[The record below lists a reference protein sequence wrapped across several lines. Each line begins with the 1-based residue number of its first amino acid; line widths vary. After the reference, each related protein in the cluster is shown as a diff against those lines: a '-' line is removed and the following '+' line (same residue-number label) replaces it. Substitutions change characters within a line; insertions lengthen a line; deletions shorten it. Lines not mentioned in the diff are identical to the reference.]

1 MKRIGLIGGM
11 SWESSQDYYRIIN
24 EEVKAQL
31 GGSHSADC
39 IMYSFDFQLIEDLQH
54 NGEWEKLTQIMVDEA
69 NNLKKAGAEFIV
81 ICTNT
86 MHIMAKDIEE
96 KTNLKVLHIA
106 QATASVI
113 KEKQLKKVLLLGT
126 KFTMEGTFYKD
137 ILNENDIEVIIPNDE
152 DREFIHHVIYTELV
166 RGIVKEESKKK
177 YLSIINSLKAK
188 GIEGVVLG
196 CTEIPM
202 LVKQADLDIPV
213 LNTTEIHS
221 KAAAEFSLK

>member
-106 QATASVI
+106 QATASAI

-137 ILNENDIEVIIPNDE
+137 ILNENNIEVIIPNDE

-177 YLSIINSLKAK
+177 YLSIINALKAK

-202 LVKQADLDIPV
+202 LVKQEDLDIPV

>member
-106 QATASVI
+106 QATASAI

-137 ILNENDIEVIIPNDE
+137 ILNENNIEVIIPNDE

-177 YLSIINSLKAK
+177 YLSIINSLKEK

-202 LVKQADLDIPV
+202 LVKQEDLDIPV

>member
-106 QATASVI
+106 QATASAI

-137 ILNENDIEVIIPNDE
+137 ILNENNIEVIIPNDE

-202 LVKQADLDIPV
+202 LVKQENLDIPV

>member
-24 EEVKAQL
+24 EEVKTQL

-54 NGEWEKLTQIMVDEA
+54 NGEWEKLTQIMVYEA

-106 QATASVI
+106 QATASAI

-177 YLSIINSLKAK
+177 YLSIINSLKEK

-202 LVKQADLDIPV
+202 LVKQEDLDIPV

-221 KAAAEFSLK
+221 KAAAKFSLK

>member
-106 QATASVI
+106 QATASAI

-137 ILNENDIEVIIPNDE
+137 ILNENNIEVIIPNDE

-202 LVKQADLDIPV
+202 LVKQEDLDIPV

>member
-54 NGEWEKLTQIMVDEA
+54 NGEWEKLTQIMVNEA

-106 QATASVI
+106 QATASAI

-152 DREFIHHVIYTELV
+152 DREFIHQVIYTELV
-166 RGIVKEESKKK
+166 RGIVKAESKQK
-177 YLSIINSLKAK
+177 YLSIINSLKEK
-188 GIEGVVLG
+188 RIEGVVLG

-202 LVKQADLDIPV
+202 LVKQEDLDIPV

-221 KAAAEFSLK
+221 KAAAKFSLK

>member
-54 NGEWEKLTQIMVDEA
+54 NGEWEKLTQIMVNEA

-106 QATASVI
+106 QATASAI

-137 ILNENDIEVIIPNDE
+137 ILNENNIEVIIPNDE

-202 LVKQADLDIPV
+202 LVKQEDLDIPV

>member
-54 NGEWEKLTQIMVDEA
+54 NGEWEKLTQIMVNEA

-106 QATASVI
+106 QATASAI
-113 KEKQLKKVLLLGT
+113 KEKQLKKV
-126 KFTMEGTFYKD
+126 F
-137 ILNENDIEVIIPNDE
+137 IIRN
-152 DREFIHHVIYTELV
+152 
-166 RGIVKEESKKK
+166 
-177 YLSIINSLKAK
+177 
-188 GIEGVVLG
+188 
-196 CTEIPM
+196 
-202 LVKQADLDIPV
+202 
-213 LNTTEIHS
+213 
-221 KAAAEFSLK
+221 

>member
-1 MKRIGLIGGM
+1 
-11 SWESSQDYYRIIN
+11 
-24 EEVKAQL
+24 
-31 GGSHSADC
+31 
-39 IMYSFDFQLIEDLQH
+39 
-54 NGEWEKLTQIMVDEA
+54 MVDEA
-69 NNLKKAGAEFIV
+69 NNLKTAGAEFIV
-81 ICTNT
+81 ICANT
-86 MHIMAKDIEE
+86 MHIIAKDIEE

-106 QATASVI
+106 QATASAI

-152 DREFIHHVIYTELV
+152 DREFIHQVIFTELV
-166 RGIVKEESKKK
+166 RGIVKDESKQK
-177 YLSIINSLKAK
+177 YLSIINSLKEK

-202 LVKQADLDIPV
+202 LVKQEDLDIPV

-221 KAAAEFSLK
+221 KAATKFSLK

>member
-106 QATASVI
+106 QATASAI

-152 DREFIHHVIYTELV
+152 DREFIHQVIYTELV
-166 RGIVKEESKKK
+166 RGIVKAESKQK
-177 YLSIINSLKAK
+177 YLSIINSLKEK

-202 LVKQADLDIPV
+202 LVKQEDLDIPV

-221 KAAAEFSLK
+221 KAAAKFSLK

>member
-11 SWESSQDYYRIIN
+11 SWKSSQDYYRIIN

-31 GGSHSADC
+31 GGSHSANC

-54 NGEWEKLTQIMVDEA
+54 KRDWEKLTQIMVDEA
-69 NNLKKAGAEFIV
+69 NNLKTAGAEFIV
-81 ICTNT
+81 ICANT
-86 MHIMAKDIEE
+86 IHIMAKDIEE

-106 QATASVI
+106 QATASAI

-152 DREFIHHVIYTELV
+152 DREFIHQVIFTELV
-166 RGIVKEESKKK
+166 RGIVKDESKQK
-177 YLSIINSLKAK
+177 YLSIINSLKEK

-202 LVKQADLDIPV
+202 LVKQEDLDIPV

-221 KAAAEFSLK
+221 KAAAKFSLK

>member
-54 NGEWEKLTQIMVDEA
+54 NGEWEKLTKIMVDEA

-106 QATASVI
+106 QATASAI

-152 DREFIHHVIYTELV
+152 DREFIHQVIYTELV
-166 RGIVKEESKKK
+166 RGIVKAESKQK
-177 YLSIINSLKAK
+177 YLSIINSLKEK

-202 LVKQADLDIPV
+202 LVKQEDLDIPV

-221 KAAAEFSLK
+221 KAAAKFSLK

>member
-11 SWESSQDYYRIIN
+11 SWKSSQDYYRIIN

-31 GGSHSADC
+31 GGSHSANC

-54 NGEWEKLTQIMVDEA
+54 KGAWEKLTQIMVDEA
-69 NNLKKAGAEFIV
+69 NNLKTAGAEFIV
-81 ICTNT
+81 ICANT

-106 QATASVI
+106 QATASAI

-137 ILNENDIEVIIPNDE
+137 ILNENNIEVIIPNDE
-152 DREFIHHVIYTELV
+152 DREFIHQVIFTELV
-166 RGIVKEESKKK
+166 RGIVKDESKQK
-177 YLSIINSLKAK
+177 YISIINSLKEK

-202 LVKQADLDIPV
+202 LVKQEDLDIPV

-221 KAAAEFSLK
+221 KAAAKFSLK

>member
-54 NGEWEKLTQIMVDEA
+54 NGEWEKLTQIMVNEA

-106 QATASVI
+106 QATASAI

-137 ILNENDIEVIIPNDE
+137 ILNKNDIEVIIPNDE

-177 YLSIINSLKAK
+177 YLSIINALKAK

-202 LVKQADLDIPV
+202 LVKQEDLDIPV

>member
-11 SWESSQDYYRIIN
+11 SWKSSQDYYRIIN

-31 GGSHSADC
+31 GGSHSANC

-54 NGEWEKLTQIMVDEA
+54 KGDWEKLTQIMVDEA
-69 NNLKKAGAEFIV
+69 NNLKTAGAEFIV
-81 ICTNT
+81 ICANT

-106 QATASVI
+106 QATASAI

-152 DREFIHHVIYTELV
+152 DREFIHQVIFTELV
-166 RGIVKEESKKK
+166 RGIVKDESKQK
-177 YLSIINSLKAK
+177 YLSIINSLKEK

-202 LVKQADLDIPV
+202 LVKQEDLDIPV

-221 KAAAEFSLK
+221 KAAAKFSLK

>member
-11 SWESSQDYYRIIN
+11 SWKSSQDYYRIIN

-31 GGSHSADC
+31 GGSHSANC

-54 NGEWEKLTQIMVDEA
+54 KGDWEKLTQIMVDEA
-69 NNLKKAGAEFIV
+69 NNLKTAGAEFIV
-81 ICTNT
+81 ICANT
-86 MHIMAKDIEE
+86 MHIIAKDIEE

-106 QATASVI
+106 QATASAI

-152 DREFIHHVIYTELV
+152 DREFIHQVIFTELV
-166 RGIVKEESKKK
+166 RGIVKDESKQK
-177 YLSIINSLKAK
+177 YLSIINSLKEK
-188 GIEGVVLG
+188 GIQGVVLG

-202 LVKQADLDIPV
+202 LVKQEDLDIPV

-221 KAAAEFSLK
+221 KAAAKFSLK

>member
-106 QATASVI
+106 QATASAI

-152 DREFIHHVIYTELV
+152 DREFIHQVIYTELV
-166 RGIVKEESKKK
+166 RGIVKAESKQK
-177 YLSIINSLKAK
+177 YLSIINSLKEK
-188 GIEGVVLG
+188 RIEGVVLG

-202 LVKQADLDIPV
+202 LVKQEDLDIPV

-221 KAAAEFSLK
+221 KAAAKFSLK

>member
-54 NGEWEKLTQIMVDEA
+54 NGEWEKLTQIMVNEA

-106 QATASVI
+106 QATASAI

-152 DREFIHHVIYTELV
+152 DREFIHQVIYTELV
-166 RGIVKEESKKK
+166 RGIVKAESKQK
-177 YLSIINSLKAK
+177 YLSIINSLKEK

-202 LVKQADLDIPV
+202 LVKQEDLDIPV

-221 KAAAEFSLK
+221 KAAAKFSLK

>member
-106 QATASVI
+106 QATASAI

-152 DREFIHHVIYTELV
+152 DRGFIHQVIYTELV
-166 RGIVKEESKKK
+166 RGIVKAESKQK
-177 YLSIINSLKAK
+177 YLSIINSLKEK

-202 LVKQADLDIPV
+202 LVKQEDLDIPV

-221 KAAAEFSLK
+221 KAAAKFSLK

>member
-31 GGSHSADC
+31 EGSHSADC

-106 QATASVI
+106 QATASAI

-152 DREFIHHVIYTELV
+152 DREFIHQVIYTELV
-166 RGIVKEESKKK
+166 RGIVKAESKQK
-177 YLSIINSLKAK
+177 YLSIINSLKEK

-202 LVKQADLDIPV
+202 LVKQEDLDIPV

-221 KAAAEFSLK
+221 KAAAKFSLK

>member
-54 NGEWEKLTQIMVDEA
+54 NGEWEKLTQIMVNEA

-106 QATASVI
+106 QATASAI
-113 KEKQLKKVLLLGT
+113 KEKKLKKVLLLGT

-137 ILNENDIEVIIPNDE
+137 ILNENDIEVIIPEDE

-166 RGIVKEESKKK
+166 RGLIKEESKQK

-202 LVKQADLDIPV
+202 LVKQEDLDIPV

>member
-106 QATASVI
+106 QATASAI
-113 KEKQLKKVLLLGT
+113 KEKKLKKVLLLGT

-137 ILNENDIEVIIPNDE
+137 ILNENDIEVIIPEDE

-166 RGIVKEESKKK
+166 RGLIKEESKQK

-202 LVKQADLDIPV
+202 LVKQEDLDIPV